1 MSFHLIT
8 TMQKPIQHI
17 SMSDWNSKTDRLRN
31 VANAR
36 RADALA
42 LRSSSRLLRDQSHIE
57 CDWANYESNNAL
69 DARIIEVKT
78 WRNIISK
85 TFDRLLREIHA
96 LEAERKAAENE
107 LEWQAGP
114 LSVIREM
121 LFVRDDR
128 VKSESTYDRAGIELK
143 NELYVLENN
152 ARLLADRIQNAWEK
166 LSRLEVVRFKVES
179 ELGNKTETVNIDT
192 TQRALDRNS
201 DSISFKVDPKRA
213 PKNFRSY
220 DNWLTWTHN
229 LKQMAGNETADTA
242 AIRESLFV
250 CREKARS
257 ILQAQQERTN
267 HYLRV
272 RIFQTEQAYNE
283 LEWQRLRMMD
293 DLKASSC
300 EIQDLEE
307 ALNDKTNRIKLAET
321 RLENRKY
328 RCSTEMCLDEVYELL
343 CLEVDKLR
351 EIQSCLMNKLN
362 ESRANFNLL
371 SNHANKIDED
381 LAKKQHA
388 IITDK
393 KTLEVRQRV
402 WDDDSGIQTHS
413 PCPQTDRNIEL
424 THSENITAKK

>member
-1 MSFHLIT
+1 MSLHLIT
-8 TMQKPIQHI
+8 TMQKPVPHI
-17 SMSDWNSKTDRLRN
+17 SMSDWNSKTDRLRD

-42 LRSSSRLLRDQSHIE
+42 LRSSSRLLRDQSQIE

-69 DARIIEVKT
+69 DARVKEVKT
-78 WRNIISK
+78 WRDIISK
-85 TFDRLLREIHA
+85 VFECLVREIQA
-96 LEAERKAAENE
+96 LESERKAAENE

-114 LSVIREM
+114 LSIIREM
-121 LFVRDDR
+121 NFVRDDR
-128 VKSESTYDRAGIELK
+128 VASELTYDRVGQELM
-143 NELYVLENN
+143 NELYLLENN
-152 ARLLADRIQNAWEK
+152 ARLLTNLIQNAWEK

-179 ELGNKTETVNIDT
+179 ELRNKTETVNLDT

-201 DSISFKVDPKRA
+201 VSISFKEDPTRTSKE
-213 PKNFRSY
+213 FRSY
-220 DNWLTWTHN
+220 ENWMTWTHN
-229 LKQMAGNETADTA
+229 LKQMAENETADTA
-242 AIRESLFV
+242 AMRESLFV

-257 ILQAQQERTN
+257 MLLAQQERTD

-272 RIFQTEQAYNE
+272 RIFQTQQAYNE

-293 DLKASSC
+293 DLKASNC
-300 EIQDLEE
+300 EIQDIED

-328 RCSTEMCLDEVYELL
+328 RCPTELCLDEVYEVL
-343 CLEVDKLR
+343 CLELQKLR
-351 EIQSCLMNKLN
+351 EIQCCLMDKLN

-371 SNHANKIDED
+371 SNHANKIDDD

-393 KTLEVRQRV
+393 KTLEVRQRF
-402 WDDDSGIQTHS
+402 WDDDAGIQTHN